1 MSQEKI
7 QLTEDQQYQA
17 RVAEHVAAEMKP
29 FIDESL
35 KARKDKEDMLAG
47 AEFLGEQK
55 DVEHVALTRRRTFE
69 GAAAAANREAEFELL
84 ANAVG
89 KSKEDELRKYPLPE
103 PTAKKP
109 EADTEQVEKEITK
122 DEIEPGMI
130 VNFVHEDPDSTHD
143 SRQSVLI
150 LDVRDGAVDFI
161 GLEPNKPTFAEAG
174 TKLFSE
180 IGLAPH
186 LDPDG
191 EPAETH
197 YEKTTSAG
205 LRIPPKFHDKEEAA
219 NQIALIENIEKSQIE
234 NKAVPDHPPSL
245 EGLATE
251 ALAYY
256 TVEGHKDE
264 SYQKDLAAEVT
275 QIDSA
280 TSVRD
285 IAGKDQLAA

>member
-7 QLTEDQQYQA
+7 QLTEDKQYQA

-29 FIDESL
+29 ILDKALEARDEKNKIL
-35 KARKDKEDMLAG
+35 DRTI
-47 AEFLGEQK
+47 
-55 DVEHVALTRRRTFE
+55 EHPDATQDHQALQNTQNFVD
-69 GAAAAANREAEFELL
+69 AKPFANKEAELELL
-84 ANAVG
+84 ANGVG
-89 KSKEDELRKYPLPE
+89 ELKAAEIAKNPLPQSRSISTE
-103 PTAKKP
+103 AKKA
-109 EADTEQVEKEITK
+109 ESEKEITK
-122 DEIEPGMI
+122 DQIEPGMI

-219 NQIALIENIEKSQIE
+219 NQIVLIENIEKSQIE

-280 TSVRD
+280 ASVRD
-285 IAGKDQLAA
+285 AAGKDQLAA